1 MNKIRTEIKHT
12 KEKRKRSSAANRHVL
27 NVHYLL
33 AVGNALTHDTH
44 TSSYLPRAAH
54 WSRGSATSTAVAAP
68 PGICT
73 YSDWRVFIR
82 TGLVGGA
89 GGWVQVSGINPDFCY
104 VPGIKIRWESGTGEK
119 VRGTLF
125 KSCHQPR
132 LLYVASY
139 VLLLLSA
146 ECTAPRS
153 IKTNIVKRGWP
164 RRQVILSSYYS
175 TRASWQVYAH

>member
-1 MNKIRTEIKHT
+1 M
-12 KEKRKRSSAANRHVL
+12 
-27 NVHYLL
+27 
-33 AVGNALTHDTH
+33 
-44 TSSYLPRAAH
+44 
-54 WSRGSATSTAVAAP
+54 
-68 PGICT
+68 
-73 YSDWRVFIR
+73 
-82 TGLVGGA
+82 
-89 GGWVQVSGINPDFCY
+89 QVSGINPDFCY

-175 TRASWQVYAH
+175 TRASWQVYARWAATSAKLTIISNYFYFLICCCARFHMRSSNVLQKNARGEGSCPAKKKVAPNGFRAAHDR